1 MYVVKRSFWD
11 GKKFYGAGSV
21 VDLASLPELAYHTR
35 VGHVVKVEEHSFSKW
50 SNFFKVKYK
59 VDIPNVFKKETTEY
73 IPVKE
78 EPKKKAIKVAKV
90 VAAVSK

>member
-35 VGHVVKVEEHSFSKW
+35 VGHVVKVEETSFNKWYNYFKERYKVNIPNIFIKEESKPDVKKAV
-50 SNFFKVKYK
+50 KVKA
-59 VDIPNVFKKETTEY
+59 ITE
-73 IPVKE
+73 
-78 EPKKKAIKVAKV
+78 
-90 VAAVSK
+90 